1 MSDIKKILTK
11 QEFDL
16 LVASAVMK
24 YKVFRDEE
32 SARELAELA
41 LKALDGGVLG
51 EISLGEKE

>member
-16 LVASAVMK
+16 LIASAAMK

-41 LKALDGGVLG
+41 LKALNGEVLG